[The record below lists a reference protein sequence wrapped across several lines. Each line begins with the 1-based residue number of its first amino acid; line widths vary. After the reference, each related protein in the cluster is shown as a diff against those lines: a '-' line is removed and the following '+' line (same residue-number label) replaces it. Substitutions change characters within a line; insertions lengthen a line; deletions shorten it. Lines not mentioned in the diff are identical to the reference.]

1 MTSSRHL
8 LCLSAGFVLIW
19 GHALGATAE
28 IYPSRPI
35 TMVVPYAAGGPADTV
50 ARIITE
56 RMRQS
61 LGQTIVIENVTGAG
75 GSIGAG
81 RVARAAADG
90 YTACIGNW
98 GSHVANGVLY
108 SLTYDLLN
116 DFEPVSLL
124 ASEPLLIVAKNAAP
138 ARDLPELIGWLK
150 SSKNASGGT
159 GGIGSPS
166 HVAGVLFEKETK
178 THLQLVPYRGAG
190 PAIQDLV
197 GGQIDIMVTAAS
209 VALPHVRQGNIKAY
223 AVTANR
229 RLMKAPD
236 IPTTNEAGLAG
247 FYIALWHGLWV
258 PKGTPKEIIEKL
270 NAAVRD
276 TLTDPAVLQ
285 RLSDLALDAPPP
297 QQQAPEALG
306 ALQRAEI
313 EKWWPIIKAANIRA
327 E

>member
-1 MTSSRHL
+1 MSACRHL
-8 LCLSAGFVLIW
+8 VCLGTAFVLLW
-19 GHALGATAE
+19 GATGDTNAE
-28 IYPSRPI
+28 VYPSRPI
-35 TMVVPYAAGGPADTV
+35 TLIVPYAAGGPADTV
-50 ARIITE
+50 ARIVTE

-61 LGQTIVIENVTGAG
+61 LGQIIVIENVTGAG

-90 YTACIGNW
+90 YTVCIGNW
-98 GSHVANGVLY
+98 GSHVANGALY

-124 ASEPLLIVAKNAAP
+124 ATEPHLIVAKKAIQAT
-138 ARDLPELIGWLK
+138 DLQELIGWLK
-150 SSKNASGGT
+150 KSSNASAGT

-166 HVAGVLFEKETK
+166 HVAGILFQKETG
-178 THLQLVPYRGAG
+178 TNLQLVPYRGAS

-209 VALPHVRQGNIKAY
+209 VALSQVRQGNIKAY

-236 IPTTNEAGLAG
+236 IPTTDEAGLSG
-247 FYIALWHGLWV
+247 FYIELWHGLWV
-258 PKGTPKEIIEKL
+258 PKGTPKEVIAKL

-276 TLTDPAVLQ
+276 GLADPVTLQ
-285 RLSDLALDAPPP
+285 RLSDLALDSPPP
-297 QQQAPEALG
+297 EQQAPEALG

-313 EKWWPIIKAANIRA
+313 AKWWPIIRAANIRA
-327 E
+327 Q